1 MSHRLLS
8 FFLTLAMMPAAAA
21 RGIDPA
27 DILGQASGQLPF
39 AQQSGYYGQVL
50 GTHPAAASIP
60 EEGIQGPALPNG
72 ETLRLG
78 KEADPAD
85 PSRKAL
91 AFQLGPDDR
100 LTSGSRRAEISFK
113 PSIEMDRVYWVAF
126 RMYVYDWGNDASQGL
141 LGTQI
146 HSGDNARGLSP
157 SFGVYFTGREM
168 RIEARYSTSPVPD
181 QRSSVTARYANQP
194 VPFGRW
200 VDMVFRFRH
209 NVSGRGFLE
218 AWMDGR
224 RIVNHQGNLGFNTPG
239 YKDYAKFGVYNWS
252 RFATPRKV
260 LLHSPVLILDPSGQS
275 YDDRLVRALI
285 HEPEQVAAGRQ
296 H

>member
-1 MSHRLLS
+1 MLNRFLA
-8 FFLTLAMMPAAAA
+8 FFFALAISGLAAAA
-21 RGIDPA
+21 GIDPQ

-39 AQQSGYYGQVL
+39 VRQSGYYGQVL
-50 GTHPAAASIP
+50 GNHPAAATIP
-60 EEGIQGPALPNG
+60 EDGIQGPALSNG

-78 KEADPAD
+78 KEPDPAD

-91 AFQLGPDDR
+91 VFQLGPDDR
-100 LTSGSRRAEISFK
+100 LTSGSRRAEISFE

-126 RMYVYDWGNDASQGL
+126 RMYVFDWGDDASQGL

-168 RIEARYSTSPVPD
+168 RIEARYSASDVPS
-181 QRSSVTARYANQP
+181 QRNTVIARYANQP
-194 VPFGRW
+194 MPFGRW
-200 VDMVFRFRH
+200 VDMVFRFRQ
-209 NVSGRGFLE
+209 NLSGNGFLE
-218 AWMDGR
+218 VWMDGR
-224 RIVNHQGNLGFNTPG
+224 RIVNHQGSLGFNTPG
-239 YKDYAKFGVYNWS
+239 YKDYAKFGVYNWT
-252 RFATPRKV
+252 RFATQRKV
-260 LLHSPVLILDPSGQS
+260 LLHSPVLILDPTGHS

-285 HEPEQVAAGRQ
+285 HEPERVAAGRQ